1 MAREN
6 PGQTLQPTALL
17 HEAYLRLVG
26 ESREE
31 PWRGR
36 RQFFAAAAEAMR
48 RILVEKAREKKSLK
62 RGGDLQRHPL
72 ENVQIEARRPPEEI
86 LALHEALNRLAEI
99 DPAKA
104 DLVKLRYFVGM
115 TIAEAAEVL
124 EISPSSVDRL
134 WAYARAW
141 LHQEMTKGDRSV

>member
-1 MAREN
+1 MKRISDWLARVARN
-6 PGQTLQPTALL
+6 LGGGGGNSSLQ
-17 HEAYLRLVG
+17 LRKRCEG
-26 ESREE
+26 SWSRK
-31 PWRGR
+31 RD
-36 RQFFAAAAEAMR
+36 
-48 RILVEKAREKKSLK
+48 EKKSLK